1 MLLKTLFPG
10 LTQFHPSKLI
20 PTSAYCLF
28 VAICPGIA
36 LAQINR
42 SERPAKAAE
51 SETKKS
57 ADSPT
62 KNNQPSQASVPAE
75 RTSRTTE
82 RAERSAPESERSN
95 RRETTETVSATT
107 TASTRG
113 RYKKTREAD
122 DSRNPTGNDSR
133 PYYLPYVLFPDVYGH
148 SPTPIYVPYPYPSPT
163 LPPDSTESQSRFYSL
178 YLYCDDLSG
187 VEYADSR
194 AVFREKIRT
203 IHTPVPI
210 FRDKI
215 LTGWKNLGVKNYDA
229 DRNLSENAYKLGED
243 EPGAALSLAVRR
255 ITESWRTG
263 DIEPLSKHLLR
274 RTRLAIILNGNY
286 QYSMDAGDFLSLT
299 RTALSSASDLQ
310 FIPDH
315 LVRKSDR
322 TFVLTGR
329 HLFKDKS
336 GEDRTVYF
344 SYVLQLSGDIY
355 LISQLSTAPDRL

>member
-1 MLLKTLFPG
+1 MLLETLFPG
-10 LTQFHPSKLI
+10 LTRFYSSKLI
-20 PTSAYCLF
+20 PTTSCCLF
-28 VAICPGIA
+28 VAIFPCIV

-42 SERPAKAAE
+42 SERPAKATE

-57 ADSPT
+57 ADSPA
-62 KNNQPSQASVPAE
+62 KSSQPAQASVPAE
-75 RTSRTTE
+75 RTSRTTD
-82 RAERSAPESERSN
+82 RVERSAPASDRSN
-95 RRETTETVSATT
+95 RGETTETVSATT
-107 TASTRG
+107 SASTRG

-122 DSRNPTGNDSR
+122 DSLNSIGNNSR
-133 PYYLPYVLFPDVYGH
+133 PYYSPYVLFPDVYGY
-148 SPTPIYVPYPYPSPT
+148 SPVPVYIPYPYPSPT
-163 LPPDSTESQSRFYSL
+163 SPSDSTENKSRFYSI
-178 YLYCDDLSG
+178 YLYCDDFNG

-194 AVFREKIRT
+194 AVFREKIRS
-203 IHTPVPI
+203 IHTPAPI

-215 LTGWKNLGVKNYDA
+215 LTGWKNLGVKNYDS
-229 DRNLSENAYKLGED
+229 DRNMTEDVYKLGDD

-255 ITESWRTG
+255 IMDSWRTG
-263 DIEPLSKHLLR
+263 DVEPLSKLLLH

-286 QYSMDAGDFLSLT
+286 QYSMDSGDFLSLT
-299 RTALSSASDLQ
+299 RTALSSATDLQ

-315 LVRKSDR
+315 LIRKSDK

>member
-1 MLLKTLFPG
+1 MQLKTLFSG
-10 LTQFHPSKLI
+10 LTQFHSSKLI
-20 PTSAYCLF
+20 PTIAWCLF
-28 VAICPGIA
+28 VATCPGIA

-42 SERPAKAAE
+42 SERPARAAE
-51 SETKKS
+51 SESKKS
-57 ADSPT
+57 ADSPA
-62 KNNQPSQASVPAE
+62 KNGQPAQASVPAE
-75 RTSRTTE
+75 RTSRTTD
-82 RAERSAPESERSN
+82 RIERSAPTSDRSN
-95 RRETTETVSATT
+95 RRETTETVLSTT
-107 TASTRG
+107 SASTRG

-122 DSRNPTGNDSR
+122 DSHNPTGKDSR
-133 PYYLPYVLFPDVYGH
+133 PYYSPYVLFPDVYGY
-148 SPTPIYVPYPYPSPT
+148 SPTPVYIPYPYPSPT
-163 LPPDSTESQSRFYSL
+163 LPPDSTESQSRFYSP

-194 AVFREKIRT
+194 AVFRERIRT
-203 IHTPVPI
+203 ILTPVPI
-210 FRDKI
+210 FREKV
-215 LTGWKNLGVKNYDA
+215 LTGWKNLGVKNYDS
-229 DRNLSENAYKLGED
+229 DRNLSENAYRLGD
-243 EPGAALSLAVRR
+243 DDPGAALSLAVRD

-263 DIEPLSKHLLR
+263 DVEPLSKHLLR
-274 RTRLAIILNGNY
+274 KTRLAIILNGNY

-310 FIPDH
+310 FISDH
-315 LVRKSDR
+315 LIRKSDK